1 MARLQVKGIE
11 EYALKLSRL
20 GDNVK
25 SVGGE
30 AIYSAA
36 DLVADQIRANING
49 LRTVSEIENIRA
61 YKSGQKSQLSKKQKE
76 GLLEALGITKL
87 RDDNGYLNVK
97 IGFDGY
103 NSIKTKKYPKGQPNQ
118 LIARVTESGS
128 IYMDK
133 MPFVRPAVT
142 KMRKPAQEAMQEVI
156 DKRINEIMK

>member
-1 MARLQVKGIE
+1 MARLQIKGID

-49 LRTVSEIENIRA
+49 LRTVSEIENIIA
-61 YKSGQKSQLSKKQKE
+61 YKSGKKSQLSAKQKQ
-76 GLLEALGITKL
+76 GLLDSLGITKL
-87 RDDNGYLNVK
+87 RNDEGFMNVK

-118 LIARVTESGS
+118 LIARVTENGS
-128 IYMDK
+128 SYMDK
-133 MPFVRPAVT
+133 TPFIRPAVT
-142 KMRKPAQEAMQEVI
+142 KTRKPAQEAMQQVI
-156 DKRINEIMK
+156 DKRAAEIMG

>member
-1 MARLQVKGIE
+1 MARLQVKGID

-76 GLLEALGITKL
+76 GLLDSLGITKL